1 MVLAKNSRYGI
12 FMKENNSILSLVP
25 NILTLFRSFA
35 AIMLPL
41 IIIYGDEIGALIA
54 TPILI
59 LAGVS
64 DYFDGF
70 FARKY
75 KVISN
80 FGKILDPVAD
90 KLLVIGVIFALASE
104 NMFDYYY
111 SFLPALL
118 IVLREI
124 LISGLRESVSSYRI
138 SLKVTLLAKWKTTI
152 QLIACGSFLVWRS
165 NPFFFNTEVLG
176 LISYILLW
184 IAGIITFVT
193 GLQYIT
199 KIIKFFNKEINRE

>member
-1 MVLAKNSRYGI
+1 
-12 FMKENNSILSLVP
+12 MKENNPILNIIP
-25 NILTLFRSFA
+25 NVLTLFRSLA
-35 AIMLPL
+35 AIVLPL
-41 IIIYGDEIGALIA
+41 IIIYGGEIGALMA

-70 FARKY
+70 YARKY
-75 KVISN
+75 NVTSN

-104 NMFDYYY
+104 NMLDYYY
-111 SFLPALL
+111 AFFRALL

-124 LISGLRESVSSYRI
+124 LISGLRESISSYKI
-138 SLKVTLLAKWKTTI
+138 SLEVTLVAKWETTI

-165 NPFFFNTEVLG
+165 NTFFYNNIVFH
-176 LISYILLW
+176 
-184 IAGIITFVT
+184 IT
-193 GLQYIT
+193 
-199 KIIKFFNKEINRE
+199 

>member
-1 MVLAKNSRYGI
+1 MNEKN
-12 FMKENNSILSLVP
+12 FILCLIP

-35 AIMLPL
+35 AIILPL
-41 IIIYGDEIGALIA
+41 IIIYGGEIGALIA

-59 LAGVS
+59 LAGMS

-75 KVISN
+75 KVVSN

-104 NMFDYYY
+104 NMLNYYY
-111 SFLPALL
+111 SFFPALL

-124 LISGLRESVSSYRI
+124 LISGLRQSISSYKI
-138 SLKVTLLAKWKTTI
+138 SLEVTLLAKWKTTI
-152 QLIACGSFLVWRS
+152 QLVACGSFLVWRS
-165 NPFFFNTEVLG
+165 NIFFYNIVFLE

-184 IAGIITFVT
+184 IAGIISFIT
-193 GLQYIT
+193 GLQYII
-199 KIIKFFNKEINRE
+199 KIIKFFNK

>member
-1 MVLAKNSRYGI
+1 MNKKNI
-12 FMKENNSILSLVP
+12 ILCLVP

-35 AIMLPL
+35 AIILPL
-41 IIIYGDEIGALIA
+41 IIVYGGEIGALIA

-59 LAGVS
+59 LAGMS

-75 KVISN
+75 KVVSN

-104 NMFDYYY
+104 NMLDYYY
-111 SFLPALL
+111 SFFPALL

-124 LISGLRESVSSYRI
+124 LISGLRESISSYKI
-138 SLKVTLLAKWKTTI
+138 SLEVTLLAKWKTTI
-152 QLIACGSFLVWRS
+152 QLVACGSFLVWRS
-165 NPFFFNTEVLG
+165 NTFFYNNEILG

-184 IAGIITFVT
+184 IAGIITFIT
-193 GLQYIT
+193 GLQYI
-199 KIIKFFNKEINRE
+199 IRIVKFFNK

>member
-1 MVLAKNSRYGI
+1 MN
-12 FMKENNSILSLVP
+12 ENNFILCLLP
-25 NILTLFRSFA
+25 NILTLFRSCA
-35 AIMLPL
+35 AIILPL
-41 IIIYGDEIGALIA
+41 IIIYGGEIGALIA

-75 KVISN
+75 KVVSN

-104 NMFDYYY
+104 NMLDYYY
-111 SFLPALL
+111 SFFPALL

-124 LISGLRESVSSYRI
+124 LISGLRESISSYKI
-138 SLKVTLLAKWKTTI
+138 SLEVTLLAKWKTTI
-152 QLIACGSFLVWRS
+152 QLVACGSFLVWRS
-165 NPFFFNTEVLG
+165 NTFFYNNEILG

-184 IAGIITFVT
+184 IAGIITFIT
-193 GLQYIT
+193 GLQYIIKT
-199 KIIKFFNKEINRE
+199 IKFFNK

>member
-1 MVLAKNSRYGI
+1 MKKNS
-12 FMKENNSILSLVP
+12 SILSIIP
-25 NILTLFRSFA
+25 NVLTLFRSLA
-35 AIMLPL
+35 AIILPI

-59 LAGVS
+59 LAGIS

-70 FARKY
+70 YARKY
-75 KVISN
+75 NVISN
-80 FGKILDPVAD
+80 FGKVLDPVAD

-104 NMFDYYY
+104 SMLDYYY
-111 SFLPALL
+111 AFLPAIL

-124 LISGLRESVSSYRI
+124 LVSGLRESISSYKI
-138 SLKVTLLAKWKTTI
+138 SLEVTRLAKWKTTI

-165 NPFFFNTEVLG
+165 NTFFYNIEILG

-184 IAGIITFVT
+184 IAGIITFIT
-193 GLQYIT
+193 GLQYII
-199 KIIKFFNKEINRE
+199 KIMKFFIENKL

>member
-1 MVLAKNSRYGI
+1 
-12 FMKENNSILSLVP
+12 MKESNSIFRIIP
-25 NILTLFRSFA
+25 NVLTLFRSLA
-35 AIMLPL
+35 AIMLPV
-41 IIIYGDEIGALIA
+41 IIMYGGEIGALLA

-59 LAGVS
+59 LAGIS

-70 FARKY
+70 YARKY
-75 KVISN
+75 NVTSN

-104 NMFDYYY
+104 NMLDYNYA
-111 SFLPALL
+111 FLPALL

-124 LISGLRESVSSYRI
+124 LISGLRESISSYKI
-138 SLKVTLLAKWKTTI
+138 SLEVSPLAKWKTTI

-165 NPFFFNTEVLG
+165 NIYFYNIEILG

-184 IAGIITFVT
+184 IAGIITFIT
-193 GLQYIT
+193 GLQYII
-199 KIIKFFNKEINRE
+199 KIMKFFNREMDRE

>member
-1 MVLAKNSRYGI
+1 MN
-12 FMKENNSILSLVP
+12 ENNFILCLLP
-25 NILTLFRSFA
+25 NILTLFRSCA
-35 AIMLPL
+35 AIILPL
-41 IIIYGDEIGALIA
+41 IIIYGGEIGALIA

-75 KVISN
+75 KVVSN

-104 NMFDYYY
+104 NMLDYYY
-111 SFLPALL
+111 SFFPALL
-118 IVLREI
+118 IVFREI
-124 LISGLRESVSSYRI
+124 LISGLRESISSYKI
-138 SLKVTLLAKWKTTI
+138 SLEVTLLAKWKTTI
-152 QLIACGSFLVWRS
+152 QLVACGSFLVWRS
-165 NPFFFNTEVLG
+165 NTFFYNNEILG

-184 IAGIITFVT
+184 IAGIITFIT
-193 GLQYIT
+193 GLQYII
-199 KIIKFFNKEINRE
+199 KIIKFFNK

>member
-1 MVLAKNSRYGI
+1 MN
-12 FMKENNSILSLVP
+12 ENNFILCLLP
-25 NILTLFRSFA
+25 NILTLFRSCA
-35 AIMLPL
+35 AIILPL
-41 IIIYGDEIGALIA
+41 IIIYGGEIGALIA

-59 LAGVS
+59 LAGMS

-75 KVISN
+75 KVVSN

-104 NMFDYYY
+104 NMLDYFY
-111 SFLPALL
+111 SFFPALL

-124 LISGLRESVSSYRI
+124 LISGLRESISSYKI
-138 SLKVTLLAKWKTTI
+138 SLEVTLLAKWKTTI
-152 QLIACGSFLVWRS
+152 QLVACGSFLVWRS
-165 NPFFFNTEVLG
+165 NTFFYNNEILG

-184 IAGIITFVT
+184 IAGIITFIT
-193 GLQYIT
+193 GLQYII
-199 KIIKFFNKEINRE
+199 KIIKFFNK

>member
-1 MVLAKNSRYGI
+1 MN
-12 FMKENNSILSLVP
+12 ENNFILCLIP

-35 AIMLPL
+35 AIILPL
-41 IIIYGDEIGALIA
+41 IIIYGGEIGALIA

-59 LAGVS
+59 LAGMS

-75 KVISN
+75 KVVSN

-104 NMFDYYY
+104 NMLDYFY
-111 SFLPALL
+111 SFFPALL

-124 LISGLRESVSSYRI
+124 LISGLRESVSSYKI
-138 SLKVTLLAKWKTTI
+138 SLEVTLLAKWKTTI
-152 QLIACGSFLVWRS
+152 QLVACGSFLVWRS
-165 NPFFFNTEVLG
+165 NTFFYNNEILG

-184 IAGIITFVT
+184 IAGIITFIT
-193 GLQYIT
+193 GLQYII
-199 KIIKFFNKEINRE
+199 KIIKFFNK

>member
-1 MVLAKNSRYGI
+1 
-12 FMKENNSILSLVP
+12 MKKNNSILSIIP
-25 NILTLFRSFA
+25 NVLTLFRSLS
-35 AIMLPL
+35 AIILPI

-59 LAGVS
+59 LAGIS

-80 FGKILDPVAD
+80 FGKILDPIAD

-104 NMFDYYY
+104 NMLDYYY
-111 SFLPALL
+111 AFFPALL

-124 LISGLRESVSSYRI
+124 LISGLRESISSYKI
-138 SLKVTLLAKWKTTI
+138 SLEVTLVAKWKTTI

-165 NPFFFNTEVLG
+165 NTFFYNIDILG

-184 IAGIITFVT
+184 IAGIITFIT
-193 GLQYIT
+193 GMQYII
-199 KIIKFFNKEINRE
+199 KIMKFFYMETNRE

>member
-1 MVLAKNSRYGI
+1 MN
-12 FMKENNSILSLVP
+12 ENNSIVCLIP
-25 NILTLFRSFA
+25 NILTLFRSCA
-35 AIMLPL
+35 AIILPL
-41 IIIYGDEIGALIA
+41 IIIYGGEIGALIA

-104 NMFDYYY
+104 NMLDYYY
-111 SFLPALL
+111 SFFPALL

-124 LISGLRESVSSYRI
+124 LISGLRESISSYKI
-138 SLKVTLLAKWKTTI
+138 SLEVTLLAKWKTTI
-152 QLIACGSFLVWRS
+152 QLVACGSFLVWRS
-165 NPFFFNTEVLG
+165 NTFFYNNEILG

-184 IAGIITFVT
+184 IAGIITFIT
-193 GLQYIT
+193 GFQYII
-199 KIIKFFNKEINRE
+199 KIIKFFNK

>member
-1 MVLAKNSRYGI
+1 MN
-12 FMKENNSILSLVP
+12 ENNFILCLLP
-25 NILTLFRSFA
+25 NILTLFRSCA
-35 AIMLPL
+35 AIILPL
-41 IIIYGDEIGALIA
+41 IIIYGGEIGALIA

-59 LAGVS
+59 LAGIS

-75 KVISN
+75 KVVSN

-104 NMFDYYY
+104 NMLDYYY
-111 SFLPALL
+111 SFFPALL

-124 LISGLRESVSSYRI
+124 LISGLRESISSYKI
-138 SLKVTLLAKWKTTI
+138 SLEVTLLAKWKTTI
-152 QLIACGSFLVWRS
+152 QLVACGSFLVWRS
-165 NPFFFNTEVLG
+165 NTFFYNNEILG

-184 IAGIITFVT
+184 IAGIITFIT
-193 GLQYIT
+193 GLQYII
-199 KIIKFFNKEINRE
+199 KITKFFNK

>member
-1 MVLAKNSRYGI
+1 
-12 FMKENNSILSLVP
+12 MKQNNSILKIIP
-25 NILTLFRSFA
+25 NVLTLFRSLA
-35 AIMLPL
+35 AIVLPL
-41 IIIYGDEIGALIA
+41 IIIYGGEIGALIA
-54 TPILI
+54 IPMLF
-59 LAGVS
+59 LAGIS

-75 KVISN
+75 KVTSN

-104 NMFDYYY
+104 NMLDYYY
-111 SFLPALL
+111 AFFPALL

-124 LISGLRESVSSYRI
+124 LISGLRESISSYKI
-138 SLKVTLLAKWKTTI
+138 SLEVTLVAKWKTTI

-165 NPFFFNTEVLG
+165 NTFFYDIDILG

-184 IAGIITFVT
+184 IAGIITFIT
-193 GLQYIT
+193 GMQYII
-199 KIIKFFNKEINRE
+199 KIMKFFYMETNRE

>member
-1 MVLAKNSRYGI
+1 MN
-12 FMKENNSILSLVP
+12 ENNSILCLVP
-25 NILTLFRSFA
+25 NILTLFRSCA
-35 AIMLPL
+35 AIILPL
-41 IIIYGDEIGALIA
+41 IIIYGGEIGALIA
-54 TPILI
+54 TPILV

-75 KVISN
+75 NVVSN

-104 NMFDYYY
+104 NMLDYYY
-111 SFLPALL
+111 SFFPALL

-124 LISGLRESVSSYRI
+124 LISGLRESISSYKI
-138 SLKVTLLAKWKTTI
+138 SLEVTLLAKWKTTI
-152 QLIACGSFLVWRS
+152 QLVACGSFLVWRS
-165 NPFFFNTEVLG
+165 NTFFYDNEILG

-184 IAGIITFVT
+184 IAGIITFIT
-193 GLQYIT
+193 GLQYII
-199 KIIKFFNKEINRE
+199 KIFKFFNK

>member
-1 MVLAKNSRYGI
+1 MN
-12 FMKENNSILSLVP
+12 ENNSILCLIP
-25 NILTLFRSFA
+25 NILTLFRSCA
-35 AIMLPL
+35 AIILPL
-41 IIIYGDEIGALIA
+41 IIIYGGEIGALIA

-75 KVISN
+75 KVVSN

-104 NMFDYYY
+104 NMLDYYY
-111 SFLPALL
+111 SFFPALL

-124 LISGLRESVSSYRI
+124 LISGLRESISSYKI
-138 SLKVTLLAKWKTTI
+138 SLEVTLLAKWKTTI
-152 QLIACGSFLVWRS
+152 QLVACGSFLVWRS
-165 NPFFFNTEVLG
+165 NTFFYNNEILG

-184 IAGIITFVT
+184 IAGIITFIT
-193 GLQYIT
+193 GLQYII
-199 KIIKFFNKEINRE
+199 KIIKFFNK

>member
-1 MVLAKNSRYGI
+1 
-12 FMKENNSILSLVP
+12 MKENNSILTIIP
-25 NILTLFRSFA
+25 NVLTLFRSLV
-35 AIMLPL
+35 AIILPV
-41 IIIYGDEIGALIA
+41 IIIYGGEIGALIA
-54 TPILI
+54 TPMLI

-64 DYFDGF
+64 DYLDGF
-70 FARKY
+70 YARKY

-90 KLLVIGVIFALASE
+90 KLLVVGIIFALASE
-104 NMFDYYY
+104 NMLDYYY
-111 SFLPALL
+111 AFFPALL

-124 LISGLRESVSSYRI
+124 LISGLRESVSSHKI
-138 SLKVTLLAKWKTTI
+138 SLTVTLLAKWKTTI

-165 NPFFFNTEVLG
+165 NNFFYNTEILG

-184 IAGIITFVT
+184 LAGVITFIT

>member
-1 MVLAKNSRYGI
+1 MN
-12 FMKENNSILSLVP
+12 ENNFILCLLP
-25 NILTLFRSFA
+25 NILTLFRSCA
-35 AIMLPL
+35 AIILPL
-41 IIIYGDEIGALIA
+41 IIIYGGEIGALIA

-75 KVISN
+75 KVVSN

-104 NMFDYYY
+104 NMLDYYY
-111 SFLPALL
+111 SFFPALL

-124 LISGLRESVSSYRI
+124 LISGLRESISSYKI
-138 SLKVTLLAKWKTTI
+138 SLEVTLLAKWKTTI
-152 QLIACGSFLVWRS
+152 QLVACGSFLVWRS
-165 NPFFFNTEVLG
+165 NTFFYNNEILG

-184 IAGIITFVT
+184 IAGIITFIT
-193 GLQYIT
+193 GLQYII
-199 KIIKFFNKEINRE
+199 KIIKFFKK

>member
-1 MVLAKNSRYGI
+1 MN
-12 FMKENNSILSLVP
+12 ENNFILCLLP
-25 NILTLFRSFA
+25 NILTLFRSCA
-35 AIMLPL
+35 AIILPL
-41 IIIYGDEIGALIA
+41 IIIYGGEIGALIA

-75 KVISN
+75 KVVSN

-104 NMFDYYY
+104 NMLDYFY
-111 SFLPALL
+111 SFFPALL

-124 LISGLRESVSSYRI
+124 LISGLRESISSYKI
-138 SLKVTLLAKWKTTI
+138 SLEVTLLAKWKTTI
-152 QLIACGSFLVWRS
+152 QLVACGSFLVWRS
-165 NPFFFNTEVLG
+165 NTFFYNNEILG

-184 IAGIITFVT
+184 IAGIITFIT
-193 GLQYIT
+193 GLQYII
-199 KIIKFFNKEINRE
+199 KIIKFFNK

>member
-1 MVLAKNSRYGI
+1 MN
-12 FMKENNSILSLVP
+12 ENNFILCLLP
-25 NILTLFRSFA
+25 NILTLFRSCA
-35 AIMLPL
+35 AIILPL
-41 IIIYGDEIGALIA
+41 IIIYGGEIGALIA

-59 LAGVS
+59 LAGMS

-75 KVISN
+75 KVVSN

-104 NMFDYYY
+104 NMLDYYY
-111 SFLPALL
+111 SFFPALL

-124 LISGLRESVSSYRI
+124 LISGLRESISSYKI
-138 SLKVTLLAKWKTTI
+138 SLEVTLLAKWKTTI
-152 QLIACGSFLVWRS
+152 QLVACGSFLVWRS
-165 NPFFFNTEVLG
+165 NTFFYNNEILG

-184 IAGIITFVT
+184 IAGIITFIT
-193 GLQYIT
+193 GLQYII
-199 KIIKFFNKEINRE
+199 KIIKFFNK